1 MPSLQTHLSDIL
13 FVLIINEEIFFF
25 EKKMGVSEFMDV
37 FPQVSLN

>member
-1 MPSLQTHLSDIL
+1 MPSLQTQLSDIF

-25 EKKMGVSEFMDV
+25 QKKMNVSEFMDV